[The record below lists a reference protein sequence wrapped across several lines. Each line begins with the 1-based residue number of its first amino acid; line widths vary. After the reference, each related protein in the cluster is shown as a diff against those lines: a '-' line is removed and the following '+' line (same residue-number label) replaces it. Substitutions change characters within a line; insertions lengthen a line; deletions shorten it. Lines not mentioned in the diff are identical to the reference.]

1 MYNKNSNQLLCCFS
15 VKCMFTIFKLL
26 ILYRVFEYVNQLVL
40 LRLTLELLVFVFS
53 VMMYT
58 TIKCYNNKFRAK

>member
-1 MYNKNSNQLLCCFS
+1 
-15 VKCMFTIFKLL
+15 MFTVLKLL

-58 TIKCYNNKFRAK
+58 TIKCYNTKLRAK